1 MRETGTMKVL
11 QTLGCPVQL
20 LSRLSEG
27 SSGESEVTYQFQ
39 SVCVIILEVLND
51 VPMRHPLRHYAEL
64 SFLHVPLN
72 SSKCQN
78 VRMG

>member
-11 QTLGCPVQL
+11 QTLGRPVQL

-27 SSGESEVTYQFQ
+27 SSGGSEVTHQFQ
-39 SVCVIILEVLND
+39 SVSVIVVDVLHD

-72 SSKCQN
+72 SSKCQD